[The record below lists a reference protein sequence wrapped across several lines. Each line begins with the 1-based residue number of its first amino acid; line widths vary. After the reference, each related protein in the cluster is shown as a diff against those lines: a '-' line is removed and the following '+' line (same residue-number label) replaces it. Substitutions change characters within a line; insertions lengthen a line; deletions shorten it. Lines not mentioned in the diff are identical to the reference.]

1 MISNPIPRITGS
13 ERKGS
18 FSNSINP
25 SSSTVTLLGAATV
38 SAMGSGVGA
47 DVFNYAPP
55 QAPYASSIYSSSPPN
70 AVSSGSGGGKE
81 HSSSRTHNFLRVR
94 KDTNQSSSSSIYS
107 LIPSSPSSSVFT
119 HQSHSKSS
127 SSKSSTMVGEDGT
140 LEKFSHKKDTG
151 KLDINDPNYLGS
163 PDDWPFVK
171 RCIAGLFEGEPLR
184 PTVEDLNRLVLA
196 NIRRC
201 QVNHTPLRVL
211 LGEVYDILG
220 AGMLSLDPTL
230 PGLVDDRLLVV
241 RLVEIW
247 GFVWSSVLPY
257 WEAVFLPLQIEFRRA
272 GTGQGEWA
280 EAVMAAMAGGEGGGS
295 GSGGAAGN
303 GGRELSRVL
312 DTRRMALVSFRDNVV
327 LPLHGR
333 LRSTFSSAFKF
344 AIVIVICFS
353 VLHAMQCKMHR
364 LLTCGSHLFPRPTR
378 LFLRPT

>member
-1 MISNPIPRITGS
+1 MI
-13 ERKGS
+13 
-18 FSNSINP
+18 
-25 SSSTVTLLGAATV
+25 
-38 SAMGSGVGA
+38 
-47 DVFNYAPP
+47 
-55 QAPYASSIYSSSPPN
+55 
-70 AVSSGSGGGKE
+70 
-81 HSSSRTHNFLRVR
+81 
-94 KDTNQSSSSSIYS
+94 
-107 LIPSSPSSSVFT
+107 
-119 HQSHSKSS
+119 
-127 SSKSSTMVGEDGT
+127 GEDGT
-140 LEKFSHKKDTG
+140 LEKFSRGKDAG
-151 KLDINDPNYLGS
+151 KLDFNDLNYLGS

-171 RCIAGLFEGEPLR
+171 RCIAGLFDGEPLR

-230 PGLVDDRLLVV
+230 PGLIDDKLLVG

-272 GTGQGEWA
+272 GAGQGEWA
-280 EAVMAAMAGGEGGGS
+280 EAVMAATAGGEGGG
-295 GSGGAAGN
+295 GSTGGTAGS

-333 LRSTFSSAFKF
+333 LRGTFSRAFRLQT
-344 AIVIVICFS
+344 CFS
-353 VLHAMQCKMHR
+353 CLHVHDVQCKID
-364 LLTCGSHLFPRPTR
+364 LLMLICGSHLFPRSTR
-378 LFLRPT
+378 LFLRPTERDRKCCESPAVHQHSGEHLVRR